1 MVDFFAAAQRVIS
14 MIMTGTEIA
23 LGVWLASGG
32 VIYLLRGI
40 SFWIDCTL
48 VNCIGAI
55 YDYFMTLLNGTMFN
69 KTIVNAVMKNV
80 YIFIGVFVFFR
91 IAMLLIKYMINPEMI
106 ADQKVGTEALIK
118 RVVIGVLGIIFI
130 PTIFDYGMKL
140 QTAIIED
147 QLVQQLFIP
156 SDMLKEV
163 GKSTAN
169 GGKAIGTTI
178 LSGFINPSSKA
189 STKIK
194 NEYKKALEQSD
205 LSSIDF
211 NSGGFLGIGY
221 TSYDYS
227 YFYLISTFI
236 LGYVLYLMLK
246 YCLDIVVRFFKLFL
260 FQLIAPIA
268 MVEYMANGSDD
279 GVFKN
284 WKSAVLGSYFMLFIR
299 IMSIWFV
306 LFVMTLMN
314 NAIPKYS
321 DGSLLAEND
330 YLLKALIMIG
340 LLAFMM
346 DLPKIL
352 GNILGLDLEQESSAT
367 GLLKSVG
374 GILKGVGMGALAMG
388 GAALGGAAGAL
399 GGFQKAGISN
409 QKNRKA
415 ALQSSMQQNQGMNKK
430 QALSNY
436 KSSSAFHSNNAAALK
451 QAGSRATKAGKGAL
465 MSMGGAAL
473 GATAVGNAIKGGYSN
488 TSGYISKA
496 EAKEEQQAQN
506 KAEKTQATYRDAVQ
520 AQLTKNPEATAS
532 DIVDSLLNTEVRAKL
547 SFDDIGDLTKGIQG
561 VVNTSSN
568 VPETLCQQVDQKFGQ
583 KLGVSS
589 ETTEQIVNQV
599 LGGSVDATPAQ
610 VQQVV
615 QQVINEAKNN
625 SPSRQE
631 MELVVNQV
639 MGSTIDVAS
648 EANVTINEQQ
658 GQTAETS
665 DTKTVT
671 VNEQEGDTVDSPD
684 DITRV
689 VDDVNGRAIDDSPLT
704 SSDSSSKSNSNTGY
718 NKNNNDNDVDTLL

>member
-55 YDYFMTLLNGTMFN
+55 YGYFMTLLNGTMFN
-69 KTIVNAVMKNV
+69 KTIVNEVMKNV

-268 MVEYMANGSDD
+268 MVEYMANGADD

-284 WKSAVLGSYFMLFIR
+284 WKSAVLGSYFMLFTR

-314 NAIPKYS
+314 NAFPKYS
-321 DGSLLAEND
+321 GGSLLAEKD

-399 GGFQKAGISN
+399 GGFQKVGLAN
-409 QKNRKA
+409 QQNRSAAIKNR
-415 ALQSSMQQNQGMNKK
+415 QQGMSKQ

-436 KSSSAFHSNNAAALK
+436 KSSNAFHSNNAAALK

-496 EAKEEQQAQN
+496 EAKEEQQAKD

-547 SFDDIGDLTKGIQG
+547 SFDDIGKLTSEIQG

-568 VPETLCQQVDQKFGQ
+568 VPETLYQQVDQKFGQ

-589 ETTEQIVNQV
+589 EVTEQIVNQV

-631 MELVVNQV
+631 MEMVVNQV

-658 GQTAETS
+658 GQTFETS

-671 VNEQEGDTVDSPD
+671 VNEQEGDTADSPD